1 MVVVSKEVEEQEE
14 DLAGEGRDHPLEEEV
29 VEEEVAEE
37 VEEEQGERE
46 VLVLGRRRKP
56 WGNFWT
62 KQKPWQQNICKHL
75 TKLKQH

>member
-29 VEEEVAEE
+29 VEEEE

-46 VLVLGRRRKP
+46 GLVPGRRRKH
-56 WGNFWT
+56 WGSFWT